1 MWMRLDTRLHN
12 ELCTKEKKQEDSL
25 MADKKEEKL
34 NISKDL
40 LDAMLV
46 GKDLRGFMGKRRC
59 NNKAEQDTNRTYA

>member
-1 MWMRLDTRLHN
+1 
-12 ELCTKEKKQEDSL
+12 